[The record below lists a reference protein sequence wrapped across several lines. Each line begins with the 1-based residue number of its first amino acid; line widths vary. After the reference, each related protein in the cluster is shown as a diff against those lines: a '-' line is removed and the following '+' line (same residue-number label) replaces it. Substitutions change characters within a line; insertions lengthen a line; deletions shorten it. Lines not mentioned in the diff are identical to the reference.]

1 MKLSSLPID
10 VQKLVRGA
18 MIVGEGR
25 AYNDWIEGVKQ
36 DSGGYAYEVLFP
48 EADYEKSPVK
58 VTGEQKPI
66 IPYNGK
72 PIPVV
77 LEGVTAKAYQ
87 NFKTGQIEL
96 SIHAEKISVERH
108 NIKMNRGGDNE

>member
-1 MKLSSLPID
+1 MKISSLPID
-10 VQKLVRGA
+10 ENRLVRGA

-36 DSGGYAYEVLFP
+36 DSGGYGYEILFP
-48 EADYEKSPVK
+48 EADYEKNIVK
-58 VTGEQKPI
+58 ISGEQKSI

-96 SIHAEKISVERH
+96 SIYAEKISAERL
-108 NIKMNRGGDNE
+108 KMNKGGEHA